1 MNFKIKNQQKTL
13 KHQLF
18 TLLIHFA
25 SRHNSLLLF
34 FAVISISLICRTS
47 LLPAH
52 LIAGDQPDSLRFLS
66 PSCQNAAAE
75 KRYLDGS
82 LRDYIFTLNTT
93 QSQNLL
99 QQIDDHITRKF
110 YQPRPRKILIRHA
123 LEQMLTTIQNK
134 KVQKTFNTHYL
145 RILPLKNQLKKT
157 LQQFTAA
164 PDSNLPELT
173 DLVQQLSIPAQN
185 AGFGSAWPAL
195 ELACA
200 LVDNLD
206 DYSYVLTP
214 NQRNDLY
221 QKLDGAYVGIG
232 VDLIFEEH
240 YPLVYDVIP
249 HSPAQKIGILPGDHI
264 ITVAGIDIRDQSET
278 ELAQIITGPENS
290 SIDLTLRRDNKNFNC
305 QLRRQR
311 LESPSVRQ
319 IKILPHSD
327 TVGYLKIASFDR
339 DTAME
344 LLRAVD
350 KLKNL
355 GAQQLIIDL
364 RKNGGGM
371 VTSAVDAAR
380 LFLEQGRILTV
391 QSAQQNRQYSVSP
404 GDLPPCSLPVSLLVD
419 RDTASAAEIFAAALK
434 DHQRALLIGEK
445 TVGKGVIQTIFPLDN
460 TSIALCLTTS
470 SYLPP
475 SNISFNQIGIA
486 PDIQITRDQLTA
498 PGSCP
503 PAACQFT
510 KIR

>member
-1 MNFKIKNQQKTL
+1 MNFKIKNQQKTQN
-13 KHQLF
+13 HQLF
-18 TLLIHFA
+18 SLLIHFLR
-25 SRHNSLLLF
+25 RHNSLLLF

-52 LIAGDQPDSLRFLS
+52 LIASDQPDSIRFLS
-66 PSCQNAAAE
+66 PSRQNAAAE

-82 LRDYIFTLNTT
+82 LRDYIFSLNTN
-93 QSQNLL
+93 QSQKLL
-99 QQIDDHITRKF
+99 RQIDDHITCKF

-134 KVQKTFNTHYL
+134 KVQKTFNTHSL
-145 RILPLKNQLKKT
+145 RVDPLKNQLKKT
-157 LQQFTAA
+157 LQHFTAA
-164 PDSNLPELT
+164 PDENLPDLA
-173 DLVQQLSIPAQN
+173 DLVQQLSTPAQN

-214 NQRNDLY
+214 SQRRDLY
-221 QKLDGAYVGIG
+221 QRLDGNYVGIG
-232 VDLIFEEH
+232 VDLIFEDH
-240 YPLVYDVIP
+240 YPLVYDVVP

-264 ITVAGIDIRDQSET
+264 INVAGIDIRGQSET
-278 ELAQIITGPENS
+278 DLAQIITGPENS
-290 SIDLTLRRDNKNFNC
+290 SLDLTLRRENKKFNC

-311 LESPSVRQ
+311 LEAPSVRQ
-319 IKILPHSD
+319 IKILPHAD
-327 TVGYLKIASFDR
+327 HVGYLKIATFDR

-404 GDLPPCSLPVSLLVD
+404 GQFPACSLPVSLLVD

-434 DHQRALLIGEK
+434 DHNRALLIGEK
-445 TVGKGVIQTIFPLDN
+445 TFGKGVIQTIFPLEN

-475 SNISFNQIGIA
+475 SDISFNQTGIA
-486 PDIQITRDQLTA
+486 PDIQLTQDQLTA
-498 PGSCP
+498 TDPT
-503 PAACQFT
+503 AACQFA
-510 KIR
+510 KNR